1 MAKTLRLK
9 TPPLA
14 RLAEARYARFLG
26 ALLGLWRARV
36 VAVFEDTPDVPPT
49 RAELEAVWAELTAER
64 VVMPV
69 LRRVLHEADQASAL
83 YWRKLSRVRAPRAEL
98 ERTWLA
104 EQIRILGALG
114 RYQIDALVGAVR
126 GDARE
131 PKAVT
136 EARKANVA
144 LIQGLDLKQHMALV
158 DLLKG
163 AQKTGQRHETLVSRV
178 QEITGAGLK
187 RAKLIAR
194 DQTVKHNAAVNQAQ
208 AKASGI
214 VEYTWRSTHDNA
226 CRRMHRELDGTVHR
240 YDDPPITNE
249 AGDRNNPGEDYNCR
263 CQAEP
268 KPPQE
273 VTDLFA
279 GLADPEFET
288 LGF

>member
-1 MAKTLRLK
+1 MRKILKLK

-14 RLAEARYARFLG
+14 RLAEARYSRFLRS
-26 ALLGLWRARV
+26 LMGLWQARV
-36 VAVFEDTPDVPPT
+36 LAVFEDTPDVPPT
-49 RAELEAVWAELTAER
+49 RAELESVWAEITAER
-64 VVMPV
+64 VVLPV
-69 LRRVLHEADQASAL
+69 LKRVLHEADQASAL
-83 YWRKLSRVRAPRAEL
+83 YWRKLSRVRAPRVEL
-98 ERTWLA
+98 ERAWLT
-104 EQIRILGALG
+104 EQIRILSALG
-114 RYQIDALVGAVR
+114 RYQIDALVGASR
-126 GDARE
+126 ADARE

-136 EARKANVA
+136 AARKANVA

-163 AQKTGQRHETLVSRV
+163 AQKTGLRHETLVGEV
-178 QEITGAGLK
+178 QRITGAGLK

-194 DQTVKHNAAVNQAQ
+194 DQTVKHNAAVNEAQ

-226 CRRMHRELDGTVHR
+226 CRPMHRDLDGTVHR

-268 KPPQE
+268 KPPQAVE
-273 VTDLFA
+273 DLFS
-279 GLADPEFET
+279 GLADPEFDT